1 MQHLLDANDHCKSCG
16 KWIYWIVAPFS
27 TSSAVTLLF
36 VDIDEAYVTVARHV
50 LQSAPGATFTVIWK
64 NNGPDGLAELQ
75 ANPAIDLL
83 ILDHY
88 VSGATGFD
96 ILQHLKEKEINI
108 PVILLTS
115 QREFHLAVEA
125 LRFGVEEY
133 LLKEDAVGPLLARTV
148 LNVIE
153 RTRLRREVAEQEKT
167 DLFERKRADAI
178 HELVVTIC
186 HEFNNPLAAIKISTD
201 ILSRQWLSDGE
212 RKLVKDLDR
221 SISVMEMEIQR
232 LRDINLEQ

>member
-1 MQHLLDANDHCKSCG
+1 M
-16 KWIYWIVAPFS
+16 
-27 TSSAVTLLF
+27 
-36 VDIDEAYVTVARHV
+36 
-50 LQSAPGATFTVIWK
+50 IWK
-64 NNGPDGLAELQ
+64 NNGPDGLAELRS
-75 ANPAIDLL
+75 NPSIDLL

-88 VSGATGFD
+88 VSEATGFD
-96 ILQHLKEKEINI
+96 FLQQLREKEIDV

-133 LLKEDAVGPLLARTV
+133 LLKEDAVGPLLSRTV

-153 RTRLRREVAEQEKT
+153 RTRLRRRVTEQEKT
-167 DLFERKRADAI
+167 DLFEKKRTDAI

-212 RKLVKDLDR
+212 RKLIGDLDG
-221 SISVMEMEIQR
+221 SISVIEAEIQK
-232 LRDINLEQ
+232 LRDMSVV

>member
-1 MQHLLDANDHCKSCG
+1 MASQTKSPS
-16 KWIYWIVAPFS
+16 I
-27 TSSAVTLLF
+27 TLLF

-50 LQSAPGATFTVIWK
+50 LQSAPGGPFTMIWK
-64 NNGPDGLAELQ
+64 NNGADGLAEIR

-88 VSGATGFD
+88 VSESTGFD
-96 ILQHLKEKEINI
+96 LLQQLKDLQIDI

-115 QREFHLAVEA
+115 QREFRLAVEA

-133 LLKEDAVGPLLARTV
+133 MLKEDAVGPLLTRTV

-153 RTRLRREVAEQEKT
+153 RTRLRRQVAEQQMA
-167 DLFERKRADAI
+167 DLIERKRTDAI
-178 HELVVTIC
+178 RELVVTVC

-201 ILSRQWLSDGE
+201 ILSRQWLSDSE
-212 RKLVKDLDR
+212 RRLVKELDE
-221 SISVMEMEIQR
+221 SISRVEGEIQR
-232 LRDINLEQ
+232 LRDINFE

>member
-1 MQHLLDANDHCKSCG
+1 MQHLPHLDDRCNFWH
-16 KWIYWIVAPFS
+16 KWIYLGVP
-27 TSSAVTLLF
+27 SSATSTPITLLF

-50 LQSAPGATFTVIWK
+50 LQSAPGGQFTMIWK

-75 ANPAIDLL
+75 SNPAIDLL

-88 VSGATGFD
+88 VSESTGFD
-96 ILQHLKEKEINI
+96 FLQQLRAREIDVPI
-108 PVILLTS
+108 ILLTS

-133 LLKEDAVGPLLARTV
+133 LLKEDAVGPLLARTI

-153 RTRLRREVAEQEKT
+153 RTRLRRKVMEQERT
-167 DLFERKRADAI
+167 DLLEKKRADAI

-212 RKLVKDLDR
+212 RKLVGELDR
-221 SISVMEMEIQR
+221 SISVIEAEIQK
-232 LRDINLEQ
+232 LRDSSIE

>member
-1 MQHLLDANDHCKSCG
+1 M
-16 KWIYWIVAPFS
+16 
-27 TSSAVTLLF
+27 
-36 VDIDEAYVTVARHV
+36 
-50 LQSAPGATFTVIWK
+50 IWK
-64 NNGPDGLAELQ
+64 NNGPDGLAELES
-75 ANPAIDLL
+75 NPTIDLL

-88 VSGATGFD
+88 VSESTGFD
-96 ILQHLKEKEINI
+96 FLQRMKDRQIDV

-133 LLKEDAVGPLLARTV
+133 MLKEDAVGPLLTKTV
-148 LNVIE
+148 LNVRE
-153 RTRLRREVAEQEKT
+153 RTRLRKQVQDQEKT
-167 DLFERKRADAI
+167 DLLEKKRADAI

-212 RKLVKDLDR
+212 RQLIRDLDD
-221 SISVMEMEIQR
+221 SISVIEGEIQK
-232 LRDINLEQ
+232 LRDLTVK

>member
-1 MQHLLDANDHCKSCG
+1 MVSSCNFWP
-16 KWIYWIVAPFS
+16 KWIYLDVAS
-27 TSSAVTLLF
+27 AKTSSPITLLF

-50 LQSAPGATFTVIWK
+50 LQSASGGPFSVIWK
-64 NNGPDGLAELQ
+64 NNGPEGLAELKS
-75 ANPAIDLL
+75 NPSINLL
-83 ILDHY
+83 VLDHY
-88 VSGATGFD
+88 VSESTGFD
-96 ILQHLKEKEINI
+96 FLQHLKEDGIDV

-148 LNVIE
+148 VNVIE
-153 RTRLRREVAEQEKT
+153 RTRLRKRVMEQEKT
-167 DLFERKRADAI
+167 DLLEKKRADAI

-212 RKLVKDLDR
+212 RKLISELDG
-221 SISVMEMEIQR
+221 SISIIEAEIQK
-232 LRDINLEQ
+232 LRDLNVV

>member
-1 MQHLLDANDHCKSCG
+1 MP
-16 KWIYWIVAPFS
+16 APT
-27 TSSAVTLLF
+27 TSAPVTLLF

-50 LQSAPGATFTVIWK
+50 LQTAEGGPFVMIWK
-64 NNGPDGLAELQ
+64 NNGPDGLAELES
-75 ANPAIDLL
+75 NPAIDLL

-88 VSGATGFD
+88 VSESTGFD
-96 ILQHLKEKEINI
+96 FLQRMKDRQIDV

-133 LLKEDAVGPLLARTV
+133 MLKEDAVGPLLAKTV
-148 LNVIE
+148 LNVRE
-153 RTRLRREVAEQEKT
+153 RTRLRRQVQDQEKT
-167 DLFERKRADAI
+167 DLLEKKRADAI

-212 RKLVKDLDR
+212 RQLIRDLDD
-221 SISVMEMEIQR
+221 SISVIEGEIQK
-232 LRDINLEQ
+232 LRDLAVK